1 MPQFR
6 KKPVVI
12 EAINWNGHTL
22 GLTNKPVDLDP
33 SKVTDPNVKLDLPSW
48 MPKCLD
54 PLPTEALT
62 RASVEPGQI
71 RRYEDFL
78 HIGTLEGVMA
88 AAPGDWIIRGVK
100 GEIYPC
106 KPDIFEATY
115 DALSSGEL

>member
-1 MPQFR
+1 MGKFR

-12 EAINWNGHTL
+12 DAVCWNGHTL

-33 SKVTDPNVKLDLPSW
+33 SKVVDSSVKLEMPEWLP
-48 MPKCLD
+48 PCLP
-54 PLPTEALT
+54 PLETEALT
-62 RASVEPGQI
+62 RASLQPGEV
-71 RRYEDFL
+71 RRYLDFL

-106 KPDIFEATY
+106 KPDIFAATY
-115 DALSSGEL
+115 EPA